1 MFQVAGST
9 GTEQVPTNWYTSIR
23 ALPFSC
29 RISWNVKPKKW
40 ENARTL
46 RSGYERLR
54 GPKKGGLAN
63 CFLLAKILSVTH
75 MGMCKH
81 QRHVQMYGSSWWK
94 HMDRYGECKKAASGI
109 PWDSAAILRNQKR
122 TTRMTSIHLKR
133 YGYRSKPRDPGDQ
146 KRWSLLCIS
155 SSHAMWCGM
164 DFDSSPLVI
173 CTSLGLRVQT

>member
-1 MFQVAGST
+1 M
-9 GTEQVPTNWYTSIR
+9 
-23 ALPFSC
+23 
-29 RISWNVKPKKW
+29 

-94 HMDRYGECKKAASGI
+94 HMDRYGECKKAASGFHGI
-109 PWDSAAILRNQKR
+109 QQQFLGTRSAQHVWHQFISNDMDTGQSHGTLVTKKDGHCCVSVHPMQCDVEWIL
-122 TTRMTSIHLKR
+122 IHPRWWFARAWGWGCKHR
-133 YGYRSKPRDPGDQ
+133 WVYRPRFLGP
-146 KRWSLLCIS
+146 KSLVVSCCHICWRWGRSLHHLFC
-155 SSHAMWCGM
+155 
-164 DFDSSPLVI
+164 
-173 CTSLGLRVQT
+173 